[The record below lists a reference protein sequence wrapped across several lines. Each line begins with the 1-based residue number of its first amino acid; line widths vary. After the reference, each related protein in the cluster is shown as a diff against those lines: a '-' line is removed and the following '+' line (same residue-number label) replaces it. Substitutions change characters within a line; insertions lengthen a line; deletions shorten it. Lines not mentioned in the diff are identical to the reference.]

1 MDAGGELI
9 EYPRNFLEKVKAALA
24 SRGGA
29 DALAETAELRSTINS
44 LEAKLADSE
53 QLVDGLRKQIAG
65 ADEKLAEMRANQA
78 SVLDLV
84 TEAGFAPEEAASLPV
99 PDAGDGDEIKAA
111 EAALAE
117 VESKGGR
124 EVYAAVKRLQEA
136 RAAAQQ

>member
-1 MDAGGELI
+1 
-9 EYPRNFLEKVKAALA
+9 
-24 SRGGA
+24 
-29 DALAETAELRSTINS
+29 
-44 LEAKLADSE
+44 
-53 QLVDGLRKQIAG
+53 
-65 ADEKLAEMRANQA
+65 MRANQA

-117 VESKGGR
+117 VEGKGGR